1 MRTDIIKSVLEGQAG
16 LDECKE
22 AMSEALHG
30 IMIKALLDQLNAE
43 VTTLCGPHYHPAS
56 EAAHRRAGS
65 ALGQFWLNGREERF
79 ARPRVRQKQKQ
90 GRETQLKTYAA
101 AQKADHVQEAIL
113 RAMSSGVSTR
123 DVKQLHPR
131 GGRGFSASEVSRHW
145 VSGSLRYLAMLRDR
159 DLRAEPV
166 AVLMLD
172 GIVLS
177 EAVVVIVALGVLGDG
192 RKRMLDFEVG
202 NTENYEVSRA
212 LLERL
217 EKRGV
222 WFGGRPLCLLDGSA
236 ALKRAVK
243 ERYPE
248 AVMQRCLVHKERNLR
263 GCLSRKDYPELSRLM
278 NRLRRVQGAK
288 AAREALGDLKQFV
301 AGKNR
306 KALESV
312 EEAGEELIALHL
324 LEAPSTLQ
332 ISLLSTN
339 AIENPIRN
347 FRSKTRRVT
356 RWRPQSD
363 MTERWTAYA
372 MLTVEQGFQRI
383 SGHRDL
389 PVLLRALGWTKENII
404 RATGHAV
411 QIGIGPKI
419 QPNMSII

>member
-1 MRTDIIKSVLEGQAG
+1 MGTDIIKAVIEGQAG
-16 LDECKE
+16 LDECQA
-22 AMSEALHG
+22 AMSEALRG
-30 IMIKALLDQLNAE
+30 VMLRALLDQLQAE
-43 VTTLCGPHYHPAS
+43 VAELCGPRYHPVP

-65 ALGQFWLNGREERF
+65 AQGQFRLNGREERF
-79 ARPRVRQKQKQ
+79 ARPRVRQKQ
-90 GRETQLKTYAA
+90 GREVYLKTYAA
-101 AQKADHVQEAIL
+101 ARDAKPVQEAIL
-113 RAMSSGVSTR
+113 RAVASGVSSR
-123 DVKQLHPR
+123 DLHQLHPR

-159 DLRAEPV
+159 DLQADPM

-192 RKRMLDFEVG
+192 RKQMLDFEVG
-202 NTENYEVSRA
+202 STESYEICRA

-217 EKRGV
+217 DRRGV
-222 WFGGRPLCLLDGSA
+222 RFGGRPLCLLDGST

-248 AVMQRCLVHKERNLR
+248 AVIQRCLVHKERNLR
-263 GCLSRKDYPELSRLM
+263 GCLSRKDYPELNRLM
-278 NRLRRVQGAK
+278 NRLRRAQGAA
-288 AAREALGDLKQFV
+288 AAREALGDLKRFV

-312 EEAGEELIALHL
+312 AEAGEELIALHL

-332 ISLLSTN
+332 VSLLSTN

-347 FRSKTRRVT
+347 FRAKTRRVT

-389 PVLLRALGWTKENII
+389 PVLLRVLEWSAEEIV
-404 RATGHAV
+404 RATGPV
-411 QIGIGPKI
+411 PPIGIGVPGQSNGSVK
-419 QPNMSII
+419 

>member
-1 MRTDIIKSVLEGQAG
+1 MSTDLIKAVMEGQAG
-16 LDECKE
+16 LDECRE
-22 AMSEALHG
+22 AMSAALRG
-30 IMIKALLDQLNAE
+30 IMVQALLDQLNAE
-43 VTTLCGPHYHPAS
+43 VTTLCGAPYHPAPG
-56 EAAHRRAGS
+56 AAHRRAGS
-65 ALGQFWLNGREERF
+65 AWGQFRLNGRSERF
-79 ARPRVRQKQKQ
+79 ARPRVRQKQ
-90 GRETQLKTYAA
+90 GREVYLKTYAA
-101 AQKADHVQEAIL
+101 ARDAEPVQEAIL
-113 RAMSSGVSTR
+113 RAVASGVSSR
-123 DVKQLHPR
+123 DMRRVYPK
-131 GGRGFSASEVSRHW
+131 GGRGFSASGVSRHW
-145 VSGSLRYLAMLRDR
+145 VSGSLRYLATLRER

-202 NTENYEVSRA
+202 STESYEVSRA

-217 EKRGV
+217 DRRGV
-222 WFGGRPLCLLDGSA
+222 RFGGRPLCILDGSA
-236 ALKRAVK
+236 ALKRAVQ

-248 AVMQRCLVHKERNLR
+248 VVVQRCLVHKERNLR
-263 GCLSRKDYPELSRLM
+263 GCLSRKDYPELNRLM
-278 NRLRRVQGAK
+278 NRIRRVQGAA
-288 AAREALGDLKQFV
+288 AAREALSDLKRFV
-301 AGKNR
+301 AGKNQ

-332 ISLLSTN
+332 VNLLSTN
-339 AIENPIRN
+339 AVENPIRN
-347 FRSKTRRVT
+347 FRAKTRRVT

-389 PVLLRALGWTKENII
+389 PVLLKVLGWPAEEIV
-404 RATGHAV
+404 RAAGPVPRSESGRRDNPTGPV
-411 QIGIGPKI
+411 K
-419 QPNMSII
+419 

>member
-1 MRTDIIKSVLEGQAG
+1 MDTDLIKAILDGQAG
-16 LDECKE
+16 LDACRD
-22 AMSEALHG
+22 AMSEALRG
-30 IMIKALLDQLNAE
+30 VMIKALMDQMQAE
-43 VTTLCGPHYHPAS
+43 VAMLCGPYYRPEPGAV
-56 EAAHRRAGS
+56 HRRAGS
-65 ALGQFWLNGREERF
+65 TLGQYWLNGAEERF
-79 ARPRVRQKQKQ
+79 ARPRVRQKRGQEVK
-90 GRETQLKTYAA
+90 LKSYAA
-101 AQKADHVQEAIL
+101 ARKAEPVQAAIL
-113 RAMSSGVSTR
+113 RAVASGVSSR
-123 DVKQLHPR
+123 DLQQLYPQ

-177 EAVVVIVALGVLGDG
+177 EAVVVIVALGVLRDG
-192 RKRMLDFEVG
+192 CKRMLDFEVG
-202 NTENYEVSRA
+202 STESYEVSRA

-217 EKRGV
+217 DRRGV
-222 WFGGRPLCLLDGSA
+222 RFGGRPLCLLDGST

-248 AVMQRCLVHKERNLR
+248 AVVQRCLVHKERNLR
-263 GCLSRKDYPELSRLM
+263 GCLSRKDYPELNRLM
-278 NRLRRVQGAK
+278 NRLRWAQGAA
-288 AAREALGDLKQFV
+288 AAREALGDLKRFV

-332 ISLLSTN
+332 VSLLSTN
-339 AIENPIRN
+339 AVENPIRN
-347 FRSKTRRVT
+347 FRAKTRRVT

-389 PVLLRALGWTKENII
+389 PVLLRALGWTEGNISQ
-404 RATGHAV
+404 ATGPV
-411 QIGIGPKI
+411 TPIGIGLTG
-419 QPNMSII
+419 QSIDSVK

>member
-1 MRTDIIKSVLEGQAG
+1 MRPDLIKAVLDGQAG
-16 LDECKE
+16 LDDCKE
-22 AMSEALHG
+22 AMSEALRG
-30 IMIKALLDQLNAE
+30 IMVQALLDQLNTE
-43 VTTLCGPHYHPAS
+43 VTLLCGPRYQPAPG
-56 EAAHRRAGS
+56 AAHRRAGS
-65 ALGQFWLNGREERF
+65 ALGLFRLNGTEERF
-79 ARPRVRQKQKQ
+79 SRPRVRQKQ
-90 GRETQLKTYAA
+90 GREVYLKTYAA
-101 AQKADHVQEAIL
+101 ARDAEPVQEAIL
-113 RAMSSGVSTR
+113 RAVASGVSSR
-123 DVKQLHPR
+123 DMQRLHPR

-159 DLRAEPV
+159 DLQAEPV

-177 EAVVVIVALGVLGDG
+177 EAVVVIVALGVFGDG

-202 NTENYEVSRA
+202 STESYEVGRA

-217 EKRGV
+217 DRRGIR
-222 WFGGRPLCLLDGSA
+222 FGGRSLFILDGST

-243 ERYPE
+243 ERYPD
-248 AVMQRCLVHKERNLR
+248 AVVQRCLVHKERNLR
-263 GCLSRKDYPELSRLM
+263 GCLSRKDYPELNRLM
-278 NRLRRVQGAK
+278 NRLRRAQGAP
-288 AAREALGDLKQFV
+288 AAREALGDLKRFV

-332 ISLLSTN
+332 VSLLSTN
-339 AIENPIRN
+339 AVENPIRN

-383 SGHRDL
+383 SGYQDL
-389 PVLLRALGWTKENII
+389 PVLLRSLGWTEENMA
-404 RATGHAV
+404 RVTGTVTPDQNRGDGTPRKDH
-411 QIGIGPKI
+411 
-419 QPNMSII
+419 

>member
-1 MRTDIIKSVLEGQAG
+1 MSTDLIKSVLEGQAG
-16 LDECKE
+16 LDECRE
-22 AMSEALHG
+22 AMAAALRG
-30 IMIKALLDQLNAE
+30 VMIQALMDQMRDE
-43 VTTLCGPHYHPAS
+43 VAMICGPHYHPLADT
-56 EAAHRRAGS
+56 AYRRAGS
-65 ALGQFWLNGREERF
+65 ALGQCWLNGAEERF
-79 ARPRVRQKQKQ
+79 LRPRVRQKRGQ
-90 GRETQLKTYAA
+90 EVQLKSYTAA
-101 AQKADHVQEAIL
+101 RKADAVQAAIL
-113 RAMSSGVSTR
+113 RAAASGVSSR
-123 DVKQLHPR
+123 DMQHLHPR
-131 GGRGFSASEVSRHW
+131 GGRGFSASAVSRHW

-159 DLRAEPV
+159 DLQADPV

-202 NTENYEVSRA
+202 STENYETCRS
-212 LLERL
+212 LLDRL
-217 EKRGV
+217 NRRGV
-222 WFGGRPLCLLDGSA
+222 RFGGRPLCLLDGST
-236 ALKRAVK
+236 ALKRAVR

-248 AVMQRCLVHKERNLR
+248 AVLQRCLVHKERNLR
-263 GCLSRKDYPELSRLM
+263 GCLSRKDYPELNRLM
-278 NRLRRVQGAK
+278 NRLRRAQGAA
-288 AAREALGDLKQFV
+288 AAREALGDLKRFV

-332 ISLLSTN
+332 VSLLSTN

-347 FRSKTRRVT
+347 FRAKTRRVT

-389 PVLLRALGWTKENII
+389 PVLLRALGWPAE
-404 RATGHAV
+404 RMFQAAGPVRPAAAGLTGHPTDSV
-411 QIGIGPKI
+411 K
-419 QPNMSII
+419 

>member
-1 MRTDIIKSVLEGQAG
+1 MDTDIIKSVLEGQAG

-22 AMSEALHG
+22 AMSAALRG
-30 IMIKALLDQLNAE
+30 VMIKALMDQMQEE
-43 VTTLCGPHYHPAS
+43 VAMLCGPYYRPAPGV
-56 EAAHRRAGS
+56 AHRRAGS
-65 ALGQFWLNGREERF
+65 ALGQYWLNGAEERF
-79 ARPRVRQKQKQ
+79 ARPRVRQKQGQEVK
-90 GRETQLKTYAA
+90 LKSYVAA
-101 AQKADHVQEAIL
+101 RKAEPVQAAIL
-113 RAMSSGVSTR
+113 RAMASGVSSR
-123 DVKQLHPR
+123 DMQRLYPN

-159 DLRAEPV
+159 DLQAEPV

-177 EAVVVIVALGVLGDG
+177 EAVVVIVALGVMGNG
-192 RKRMLDFEVG
+192 HKKMLDFEVG
-202 NTENYEVSRA
+202 STESYEVSRA

-217 EKRGV
+217 DRRGV
-222 WFGGRPLCLLDGSA
+222 RFGGRPLCLLDGSI
-236 ALKRAVK
+236 ALKRAVQ
-243 ERYPE
+243 ERYPD
-248 AVMQRCLVHKERNLR
+248 AVVQRCLVHKERNLR
-263 GCLSRKDYPELSRLM
+263 GCLSRKDYPELNRLM
-278 NRLRRVQGAK
+278 NRLRRAQGAQ
-288 AAREALGDLKQFV
+288 AARETLGDLKRFV

-332 ISLLSTN
+332 VSLLSTN
-339 AIENPIRN
+339 AVENPIRN
-347 FRSKTRRVT
+347 FRAKTRRVT

-389 PVLLRALGWTKENII
+389 PILLRALGWTEENII
-404 RATGHAV
+404 RASVPAAI
-411 QIGIGPKI
+411 QIGIEPKI
-419 QPNMSII
+419 QPNRSVI